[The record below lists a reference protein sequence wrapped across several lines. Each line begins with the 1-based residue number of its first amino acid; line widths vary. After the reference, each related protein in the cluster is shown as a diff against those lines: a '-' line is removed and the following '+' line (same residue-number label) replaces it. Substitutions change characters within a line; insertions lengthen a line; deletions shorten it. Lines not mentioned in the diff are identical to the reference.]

1 MSGQDRAG
9 VIIRQSYAAFWKEW
23 IILAIAMLV
32 IVQPGMI
39 VAFIE
44 SKAGSG
50 IFDGIP
56 ATRLMQGVGL
66 IGVVY
71 SLIYKI
77 GYDLLANRYLLD
89 SEEVVEIY
97 GVIQKNRRVTKLE
110 HIRRVSVEIGFV
122 GRILGY
128 GDVLYFTAGSAGAD
142 VRLKSIPNPEALAAE
157 ADALAQ
163 EKQARMR
170 QGGRRSTPS
179 TAFGSDA
186 DSDADQLLENSE
198 ASAQLLV
205 AFTESVTE
213 SVAVQREILDAIR
226 ELRAETRRS
235 ASTLHSFLSVS
246 STRAPV
252 ELEGAN
258 GFEGVGAEHED
269 LAPEFEAEFDL
280 ESGPDADDSALH
292 SVFDEG
298 DPESA
303 GDADDGDPYAST
315 PKMFGDWEDT
325 LAPSEPVVRAE
336 LQQEAAVGRVEP
348 EPELTRDITEYES
361 DSEVEPKQAE
371 PKRTE
376 DDSSLPSSAGDEEFV
391 GLLSPKRK

>member
-1 MSGQDRAG
+1 MSEQKRVG

-23 IILAIAMLV
+23 IVLAIAMVV
-32 IVQPGMI
+32 IVQPAMI
-39 VAFIE
+39 VDFIE
-44 SKAGSG
+44 SRAGAG

-56 ATRLMQGVGL
+56 ASQVMQGIGL

-89 SEEVVEIY
+89 SDEVVEIY

-170 QGGRRSTPS
+170 QAGRKPS
-179 TAFGSDA
+179 SASALGA
-186 DSDADQLLENSE
+186 GEEAGVEAPQDSSEIEGQLLG
-198 ASAQLLV
+198 
-205 AFTESVTE
+205 AFTEAVAE
-213 SVAVQREILDAIR
+213 SVEVQREILSAIR
-226 ELRAETRRS
+226 ELRTETRRS
-235 ASTLHSFLSVS
+235 AITIQAALAGQPAPTSKSAVEFSAEGEGDEVNSGLSGDSF
-246 STRAPV
+246 
-252 ELEGAN
+252 
-258 GFEGVGAEHED
+258 
-269 LAPEFEAEFDL
+269 
-280 ESGPDADDSALH
+280 ESRRDTEQSFYPDAPGS
-292 SVFDEG
+292 SEEEG
-298 DPESA
+298 KPQAEEEGSTVEEISSEIEP
-303 GDADDGDPYAST
+303 DPYAST
-315 PKMFGDWEDT
+315 PKMFGTWEEV
-325 LAPSEPVVRAE
+325 LAPSDPSNQA
-336 LQQEAAVGRVEP
+336 QDKSAVDGSGSASTPGSPSTSESASEDMGESSSSTDP
-348 EPELTRDITEYES
+348 E
-361 DSEVEPKQAE
+361 
-371 PKRTE
+371 
-376 DDSSLPSSAGDEEFV
+376 GDKDFI